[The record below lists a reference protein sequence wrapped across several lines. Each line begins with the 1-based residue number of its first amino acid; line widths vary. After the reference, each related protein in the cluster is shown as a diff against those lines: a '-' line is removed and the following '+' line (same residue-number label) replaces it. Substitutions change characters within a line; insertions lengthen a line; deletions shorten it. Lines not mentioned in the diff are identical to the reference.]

1 MVVSRPE
8 TAHPAPTGS
17 VATAAALLADLE
29 HARPDVT
36 SLRFA
41 TGFQPLDDALHGGVQ
56 AHDLMVVGGHPG
68 IGKSVAA
75 LQWARQMAMGGQTV
89 VYVDYQHSPTALLRR
104 LLAVELASLARV
116 DELDTLS
123 RVQMVGEEVVLGAR
137 STRALTADPL
147 GDEAVHRLGAYGER
161 IHFVS
166 GSSRATGIGELA
178 DIVSNHREGPTVLFV
193 DSLQSLPTENPI
205 IGNGT
210 LAGESA
216 SALKELAM
224 VANIPIVALA
234 ATGAAGVGIRRLRR
248 RHLDG
253 APALAHE
260 ADVAILLNAKSQIA
274 AASRSDLDPVRTTS
288 NRGRVV
294 FSIEKHRTGSA
305 GLDLQF
311 RTDFANARFDPDGTF
326 VTDTLVT
333 E

>member
-1 MVVSRPE
+1 MSRPE
-8 TAHPAPTGS
+8 IAHSVPTGS
-17 VATAAALLADLE
+17 VATAAALLSDLDR
-29 HARPDVT
+29 ARPDT
-36 SLRFA
+36 KSLRFA
-41 TGFQPLDDALHGGVQ
+41 TGFQPLDDALRGGVQ
-56 AHDLMVVGGHPG
+56 AHDLVVVGGHPG

-89 VYVDYQHSPTALLRR
+89 VYVDYQHSPMALLRR

-116 DELDTLS
+116 DERDTLS
-123 RVQMVGEEVVLGAR
+123 RVQMVGEEVILGAR
-137 STRALTADPL
+137 STDALTASPL

-161 IHFVS
+161 IHFVA
-166 GSSRATGIGELA
+166 GSSRTTGIVELA
-178 DIVSNHREGPTVLFV
+178 DIVANYRNGPTALFV
-193 DSLQSLPTENPI
+193 DSLHSLPTENPI

-210 LAGESA
+210 VAGESA
-216 SALKELAM
+216 AALKELAM

-234 ATGAAGVGIRRLRR
+234 ATGAAGFGIRRLRM

-260 ADVAILLNAKSQIA
+260 ADVAILLNVKSQIA
-274 AASRSDLDPVRTTS
+274 AASRSDLDSVRTTPS
-288 NRGRVV
+288 PGRVV

-305 GLDLQF
+305 GLDLEF
-311 RTDFANARFDPDGTF
+311 RADFANARFDPEGTF

>member
-1 MVVSRPE
+1 MSSSE
-8 TAHPAPTGS
+8 TAHSDPSCS
-17 VATAAALLADLE
+17 VATAATLLADLDQ
-29 HARPDVT
+29 ARPDVR

-75 LQWARQMAMGGQTV
+75 LQWARQMAMGGRTV

-161 IHFVS
+161 IHFVA
-166 GSSRATGIGELA
+166 GSSRATGIVELA
-178 DIVSNHREGPTVLFV
+178 GIVSNHREGPTALFV
-193 DSLQSLPTENPI
+193 DSLQSLPTQNPI
-205 IGNGT
+205 IGNAT

-216 SALKELAM
+216 AALKELAM

-234 ATGAAGVGIRRLRR
+234 ATGAAGIGVRRIRMC
-248 RHLDG
+248 HLDG

-274 AASRSDLDPVRTTS
+274 TVSRSDLDHLRTAS
-288 NRGRVV
+288 SQGRVV

-305 GLDLQF
+305 GLDLEF
-311 RTDFANARFDPDGTF
+311 RADFANARFDPEGTF
-326 VTDTLVT
+326 VIDTLVT

>member
-8 TAHPAPTGS
+8 TAHSVPTGS
-17 VATAAALLADLE
+17 VATAASLLAGLD
-29 HARPDVT
+29 HTHPDVS

-56 AHDLMVVGGHPG
+56 APDLVVVGGHPG
-68 IGKSVAA
+68 VGKSVAA
-75 LQWARQMAMGGQTV
+75 LQWARQMAMGGHTV

-116 DELDTLS
+116 DERDTLT
-123 RVQMVGEEVVLGAR
+123 RVQMLGEEVVLGAR
-137 STRALTADPL
+137 PTDWLTADPL

-161 IHFVS
+161 IHFVA
-166 GSSRATGIGELA
+166 GSSRATGIVELA
-178 DIVSNHREGPTVLFV
+178 GIVSNHRAGPTALFI
-193 DSLQSLPTENPI
+193 DSLHSLASENLI

-210 LAGESA
+210 MAGESA
-216 SALKELAM
+216 AALKELAM
-224 VANIPIVALA
+224 VANVPIVALA
-234 ATGAAGVGIRRLRR
+234 ATGAAGVGVRRLRM

-274 AASRSDLDPVRTTS
+274 AASRSDLDPVRTTPS
-288 NRGRVV
+288 PGRVI

-305 GLDLQF
+305 GLDLEF
-311 RTDFANARFDPDGTF
+311 RADFANARFDPEGTF
-326 VTDTLVT
+326 VTDTLVA